1 MAGDYA
7 TLATFAGPCDYGAAA
22 ELPRE
27 ARRLFSPAR
36 GRWPRLPAGD
46 LVPPVEAVKL
56 PGPVELAKLARAGLD
71 FLFIFSS
78 VKVLA
83 ENHK

>member
-1 MAGDYA
+1 MVKPPSFHERPGG
-7 TLATFAGPCDYGAAA
+7 F
-22 ELPRE
+22 
-27 ARRLFSPAR
+27 FSPAR

-56 PGPVELAKLARAGLD
+56 LGPVELAKLARAGRD

>member
-1 MAGDYA
+1 MRLWRLSLA
-7 TLATFAGPCDYGAAA
+7 LATMVKPPSFHERPGGF
-22 ELPRE
+22 
-27 ARRLFSPAR
+27 FSPAR

-56 PGPVELAKLARAGLD
+56 LGLVPPVPLADQARAGRD